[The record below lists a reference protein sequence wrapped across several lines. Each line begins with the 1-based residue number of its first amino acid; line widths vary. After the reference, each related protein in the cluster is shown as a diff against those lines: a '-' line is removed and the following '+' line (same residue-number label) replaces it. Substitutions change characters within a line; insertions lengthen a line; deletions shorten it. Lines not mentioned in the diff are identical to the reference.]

1 MKAKPAKP
9 KPAPKKVRPDIELL
23 IGIFTLPD
31 GLLGPGGTDA
41 EILVWML
48 AGGPILGKEIARPD
62 VLREKAGAF
71 LRESM
76 AELPALPGTVVVA
89 KEDLAALLRPA
100 ITPRIELICSPTP
113 ELAGG
118 MVDYLEKLKQLP
130 TFLSGGAEA
139 EAAASFC
146 RAAARFFRA
155 ITRRVLP
162 RGRLL
167 GITVEELGIENQI
180 LSISNAKAGHKV
192 WMLCSDAMN
201 LDRFNHAARR
211 RDSGKS
217 FEFPPYSM
225 MVFGTR
231 RELPPTL
238 SYEIETHG
246 WETPAANVYP
256 WLFRGEP
263 FGSLTAPTRED
274 LLIGEV
280 VNQALADLLESSVPL
295 PESPDDQDPVVIFKT
310 KIKADNREIEALI
323 SVPFKKPES
332 LIRPE
337 HPILGALFELRDEE
351 IDLAVRNDLDLT
363 LIAEFLAS
371 PFGVLVQGPTWIATV
386 LSLAA
391 NQIGLTAGYIDKV
404 DLEEIL
410 LEYFPML
417 IDAEAEDAE
426 DIIAQCSAF
435 FSFLTSLW
443 NRPNLHA
450 CNELLKR
457 EGFLPELEEALTDP
471 RNFGLDKM
479 VIMAGASAGFDTHTD
494 KGLADWFEYAKAKGL
509 SPTSRLMPSIDLTI

>member
-31 GLLGPGGTDA
+31 GLLGPGADADA

-76 AELPALPGTVVVA
+76 AELPALPGTVMVA

-113 ELAGG
+113 ALAGEA
-118 MVDYLEKLKQLP
+118 VDYLEKLKQLP

-146 RAAARFFRA
+146 RAAARLYRA
-155 ITRRVLP
+155 KARQVLP
-162 RGRLL
+162 AGGLL
-167 GITVEELGIENQI
+167 GITIEELGIENQI
-180 LSISNAKAGHKV
+180 LSISNAKVKHPV
-192 WMLCSDAMN
+192 WLLCSSAMD
-201 LDRFNHAARR
+201 LDRFNFASRR
-211 RDSGKS
+211 RENGKS

-225 MVFGTR
+225 MAFDTR
-231 RELPPTL
+231 SELPPTL
-238 SYEIETHG
+238 RYEIETHG
-246 WETPAANVYP
+246 WEMAVPNVYP
-256 WLFRGEP
+256 WLFCGEP
-263 FGSLTAPTRED
+263 YGSLKAPTPDD

-280 VNQALADLLESSVPL
+280 ITQALADLFTNL
-295 PESPDDQDPVVIFKT
+295 PAPKSPDGQDPVVTFKT
-310 KIKADNREIEALI
+310 KVKVGSREIEATIVAPLE
-323 SVPFKKPES
+323 KPES

-337 HPILGALFELRDEE
+337 HPILGALFGLTGDD
-351 IDLAVRNDLDLT
+351 IDQAVRKDLDDT

-371 PFGVLVQGPTWIATV
+371 PFGAPLTDAAWITKVLD
-386 LSLAA
+386 LAA
-391 NQIGLTAGYIDKV
+391 DQIGLTSAYIDKV

-471 RNFGLDKM
+471 RNFGFDKR
-479 VIMAGASAGFDTHTD
+479 VIMAGASAGFDTDTD
-494 KGLADWFEYAKAKGL
+494 EGLADWFEYATANGL
-509 SPTSRLMPSIDLTI
+509 SPTSRLMPSIDLE